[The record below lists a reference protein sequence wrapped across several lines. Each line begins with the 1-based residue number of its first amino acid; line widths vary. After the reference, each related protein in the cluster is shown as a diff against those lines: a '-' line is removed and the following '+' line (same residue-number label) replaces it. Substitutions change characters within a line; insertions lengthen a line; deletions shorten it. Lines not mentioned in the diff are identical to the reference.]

1 MIHNHDKKYVGLPGK
16 DVNGFV
22 NSIMR
27 KQDLPIFS
35 TKEYDFHQEQIEH
48 MQNRFFFSARKSEI
62 YSVRKWLIQ
71 VNSPLYHPDVGEN
84 RSKPLQE

>member
-48 MQNRFFFSARKSEI
+48 SSAVEPAKQDLHVITQKQSMI
-62 YSVRKWLIQ
+62 NAKATFL
-71 VNSPLYHPDVGEN
+71 PDYF
-84 RSKPLQE
+84 